1 MTLREKKQNNIF
13 TQLETLMLRLAQK
26 HYRQGFQENIL
37 ALFFSSAFLYYC
49 TAIFN
54 LLNL

>member
-13 TQLETLMLRLAQK
+13 TKMATLMLLLTQK
-26 HYRQGFQENIL
+26 LYRQGFQKNIL
-37 ALFFSSAFLYYC
+37 ALFFPSVFFYYYA
-49 TAIFN
+49 AIFN